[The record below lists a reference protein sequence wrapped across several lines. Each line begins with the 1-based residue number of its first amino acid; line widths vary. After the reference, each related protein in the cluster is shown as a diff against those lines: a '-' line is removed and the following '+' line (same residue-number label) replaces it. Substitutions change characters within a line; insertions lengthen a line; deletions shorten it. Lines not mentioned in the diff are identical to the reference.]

1 MAAWIKRFR
10 CSIFIPFKG
19 SQRLCFNLYFEQFHR
34 SINYK
39 WLHLIVWCVI
49 KENYKEINW
58 MFEAP
63 QGTQY
68 WGSKDLL
75 LPNGDQERFS
85 GKSQA
90 LNEVTGCINPITSFV
105 TLRNIV
111 AIVIFTYQL
120 ILHNTSMI
128 VLWNYCESIVARVY
142 FPLSTNKAL
151 SWKGLLYL
159 LHEGN
164 KARGNSATKR
174 NFYSIL
180 SVEAI
185 CRYILVLTIENVGE
199 DNKEHLCAII

>member
-1 MAAWIKRFR
+1 
-10 CSIFIPFKG
+10 
-19 SQRLCFNLYFEQFHR
+19 
-34 SINYK
+34 
-39 WLHLIVWCVI
+39 
-49 KENYKEINW
+49 
-58 MFEAP
+58 MFEAR

-75 LPNGDQERFS
+75 LPNSDQERFS

-151 SWKGLLYL
+151 SWKGLLDF

-164 KARGNSATKR
+164 TPRAWRFSYKKGI
-174 NFYSIL
+174 SIQ
-180 SVEAI
+180 SW
-185 CRYILVLTIENVGE
+185 VLKPYVGISF
-199 DNKEHLCAII
+199 DNRECGWGQQGTPVCHHIVLNWESPVA